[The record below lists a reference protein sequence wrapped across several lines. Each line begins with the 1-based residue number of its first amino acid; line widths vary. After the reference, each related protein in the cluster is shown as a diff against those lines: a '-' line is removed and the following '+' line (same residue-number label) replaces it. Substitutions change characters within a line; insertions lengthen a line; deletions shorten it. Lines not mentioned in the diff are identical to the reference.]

1 MWIFCKYGFFSA
13 VQHKDKTDKLLIR
26 ARFEGDLERLA
37 GGLPEDERKL
47 CSSITETPHADYRF
61 RMRYQSVFL
70 RKSWRESP
78 QKSTTRTSKIPS
90 MRETE
95 VDGISPTCVAGLSC
109 GTGRTVRLK
118 QTAK

>member
-61 RMRYQSVFL
+61 RMEIPKCVFAKIMERISSEIDYANFKDSVHEGNGSRRDFAYMRCWAEL
-70 RKSWRESP
+70 RHWQDCQAEADR
-78 QKSTTRTSKIPS
+78 
-90 MRETE
+90 
-95 VDGISPTCVAGLSC
+95 
-109 GTGRTVRLK
+109 
-118 QTAK
+118 